1 MPPARTRHDALLD
14 AYNAVN
20 LAKGA
25 IDTAQVKLDIALR
38 NLNAVLNA
46 EALKES
52 K

>member
-20 LAKGA
+20 LARGA
-25 IDTAQVKLDIALR
+25 LDTAQCKLDIALR
-38 NLNAVLNA
+38 NLNAVIA
-46 EALKES
+46 ADRLKES